1 MRIETF
7 AVAVL
12 IRVPRTFVVS
22 QIVFSLRICKLV
34 HFYSHALRTSFDS
47 LRSEMSPSTSPTSNN
62 SGRKRR
68 YSDDLSDDECS
79 SPKSS
84 PVDDDKRAHHNELER
99 RRRDH
104 IKDYFLNLKSNVKL
118 LDGEKASRALIL
130 KRAVDYI
137 NMLQNQTKE
146 YKTEIEELKRRNEL
160 LVQQASGL
168 HLKPFL
174 TSLQLQNAAASS
186 QPLFSQTAPAASG
199 FNFVPTTS
207 AMPSVVVP
215 QSSGDLTQFAPT
227 GFSRSTPASPQAL
240 HTTTSTVQNNPA
252 LLANISSLLLQN
264 PGLLNQLQQT
274 ATTVTNQHQNLEPLT
289 PPYST
294 ELADAQARLLA
305 SSLAYRERQFATAI
319 GASQNH

>member
-1 MRIETF
+1 
-7 AVAVL
+7 
-12 IRVPRTFVVS
+12 
-22 QIVFSLRICKLV
+22 
-34 HFYSHALRTSFDS
+34 
-47 LRSEMSPSTSPTSNN
+47 MSPSTSPTSNN

-160 LVQQASGL
+160 LAQQASGL

-174 TSLQLQNAAASS
+174 TSLQLQNAAAPS

-207 AMPSVVVP
+207 TMPSVVVP
-215 QSSGDLTQFAPT
+215 QSSGDITQFAPT
-227 GFSRSTPASPQAL
+227 GFSRSTPAPPQAL

-264 PGLLNQLQQT
+264 SSLLNQLQQT
-274 ATTVTNQHQNLEPLT
+274 ATTATNQQQNLEPLT

-319 GASQNH
+319 GASHNH